1 MVQDRIYNYFER
13 NPKLRVLFIFDN
25 MSIIET
31 ELQGTSWNEG
41 LHYVVFDGTWFDTK
55 YAIEH

>member
-1 MVQDRIYNYFER
+1 MIIMVQERIYNYFER

-31 ELQGTSWNEG
+31 ELQGASWNEG
-41 LHYVVFDGTWFDTK
+41 FHYVVFDGT
-55 YAIEH
+55 